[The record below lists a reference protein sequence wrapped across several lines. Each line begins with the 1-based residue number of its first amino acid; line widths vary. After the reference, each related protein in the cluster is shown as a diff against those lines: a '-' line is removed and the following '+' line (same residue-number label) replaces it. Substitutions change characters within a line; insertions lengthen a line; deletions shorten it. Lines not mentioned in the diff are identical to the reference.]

1 LTKSATNVISRA
13 LTNVG
18 FTNEMPYR
26 VGDSEILCSIC
37 LETMDEEQG
46 NLFTVSACSH
56 TFHKTC
62 IAKWKEV
69 SRRCPCCREPLP
81 DEIGPTN
88 SSLRNLPT
96 EEVVHIKESVICM
109 NVIFCAVGVA
119 YPLFL
124 LSVFIA
130 YESLAFGIFVVLTF
144 WLAIYRAFQEESN
157 LITGTI
163 IIICIMY
170 PLLVCCMVFAFMS
183 QILYMLFR
191 TLKFYVKVLMC
202 KIRWIDAYN
211 LIIHRTI
218 FVTNYYLNMLLIR
231 KN

>member
-1 LTKSATNVISRA
+1 MEVSDIPPPPYQPTPSDEGIFFRSDSLTKSATNVISRA

-69 SRRCPCCREPLP
+69 SRRCPCCRGPLP

-88 SSLRNLPT
+88 SSLRNLPA
-96 EEVVHIKESVICM
+96 EEVVHMNESVICV

-119 YPLFL
+119 YPIFL

-130 YESLAFGIFVVLTF
+130 FES
-144 WLAIYRAFQEESN
+144 
-157 LITGTI
+157 
-163 IIICIMY
+163 
-170 PLLVCCMVFAFMS
+170 
-183 QILYMLFR
+183 
-191 TLKFYVKVLMC
+191 
-202 KIRWIDAYN
+202 
-211 LIIHRTI
+211 
-218 FVTNYYLNMLLIR
+218 
-231 KN
+231 